1 MIIYK
6 VTNIINN
13 KVYIGQTIQSLNQRQ
28 NAHYK
33 KARLGS
39 QTNFH
44 RALLK
49 YDKVNFIWEQIAK
62 VNDKNTLNELEQFY
76 ISKFDSYKNGYNMTI
91 GGDGGDTISNKSIE
105 QKKNQGAKKG
115 NIPWNVG
122 IDMKKL
128 GYNFDNRKSR
138 SKFTEEQKRLHSEK
152 IKNSEKYRKGI
163 EVRNPA
169 KQVIIQDDI
178 GNTWNTQKDFLDFI
192 KLPYHRVVNTLKSG
206 NLEYSGRIYTIIKR
220 K

>member
-13 KVYIGQTIQSLNQRQ
+13 KVYVGQTIQSLNQRQ
-28 NAHYK
+28 IAHYK

-91 GGDGGDTISNKSIE
+91 GGDGGDTISTKSIE

-115 NIPWNVG
+115 NIPWNKG

-128 GYNFDNRKSR
+128 GYSYDNRKHR
-138 SKFTEEQKRLHSEK
+138 SKFTEEQKHSHSEK

-163 EVRNPA
+163 ETRKPA

-178 GNTWNTQKDFLDFI
+178 GNIWYKQKDFIDFI
-192 KLPYHRVVNTLKSG
+192 KLPRHRVVNSLKSG
-206 NLEYSGRIYTIIKR
+206 NLEYCGRIYTIIKR